1 MSKRE
6 NVLKVLNGEKADYIP
21 SGFWIHFEDEVIA
34 AGVDAQVKAHK
45 EFAEA
50 TNMDIIKI
58 MNEYEF
64 RREEKVETADDWN
77 NIKALPKDD
86 DLFTKQH
93 DVMNKTLELL
103 DGEVYTLGTVHG
115 IVASLSH
122 SSGLS
127 YSDSP
132 EIIMEH
138 AKENKEAV
146 LNAIKATTE
155 NVINMLHV
163 VQNTEV
169 DGIYY
174 AALGAEK
181 HRFTREF
188 FEEFIKPYDLMVLE
202 AIKDDKKIFLHMC
215 KDNVDLERFADYPAD
230 VVNWAIHDGDYSLAE
245 GAEIFADKVV
255 LGGMD
260 DRSGVL
266 VEGTEE
272 KIAEKIASIKEEID
286 NNRLILGA
294 DCTLPTEIDYE
305 RIRFSVENVK

>member
-1 MSKRE
+1 MNKRE
-6 NVLKVLNGEKADYIP
+6 NVLKLLGGQKSDYIP
-21 SGFWIHFEDEVIA
+21 AGFWIHFNDEVNK

-45 EFAEA
+45 EFADE

-64 RREEKVETADDWN
+64 RREEKVEKASDWN
-77 NIKALPKDD
+77 KIKALPKSD
-86 DLFTKQH
+86 DLFKNQH
-93 DVMNKTLELL
+93 EVMKKTLSVLN
-103 DGEVYTLGTVHG
+103 GEVYTLGTVHG
-115 IVASLSH
+115 VVASLSH

-127 YSDSP
+127 YSQSP

-155 NVINMLHV
+155 NVINMLNQI
-163 VQNTEV
+163 QNTDV

-181 HRFTREF
+181 DRFTREF
-188 FEEFIKPYDLMVLE
+188 FDEFIKPYDLMVLNE
-202 AIKDDKKIFLHMC
+202 IKDKKIFLHMC
-215 KDNVDLERFADYPAD
+215 KENVDLERFTDYPSD
-230 VVNWAIHDGDYSLAE
+230 VVNWAVHEGDYSLAE
-245 GAEIFADKVV
+245 GAELFTDKII

-272 KIAEKIASIKEEID
+272 EIEEKINQIKQEVD
-286 NNRLILGA
+286 LNRFILGA
-294 DCTLPTEIDYE
+294 DCTLPTEIDYN
-305 RIRFSVENVK
+305 RIRFSIETVK

>member
-6 NVLKVLNGEKADYIP
+6 NVLELLNGGKPDYIP
-21 SGFWIHFEDEVIA
+21 SGFWIHFSEEVIE
-34 AGVDAQVKAHK
+34 AGVDAQVQAHK
-45 EFAEA
+45 EFADA

-64 RREEKVETADDWN
+64 RREEKVEKASDWN
-77 NIKALPKDD
+77 NIKALPTSDK
-86 DLFTKQH
+86 LFTKQH
-93 DVMNKTLELL
+93 DVMKKTLKVLNN
-103 DGEVYTLGTVHG
+103 EVYTLGTVHG

-132 EIIMEH
+132 EILVEH

-146 LNAIKATTE
+146 LNALEATTE
-155 NVINMLHV
+155 NVINMLHA
-163 VQNTEV
+163 VQNTDV

-181 HRFTREF
+181 NRFPREF
-188 FEEFIKPYDLMVLE
+188 FDEFIKPYDLMVLNE
-202 AIKDDKKIFLHMC
+202 IKKDKQIFLHMC
-215 KDNVDLERFADYPAD
+215 KEDVDLEKFADYPAD
-230 VVNWAIHDGDYSLAE
+230 VVNWAIHEGDYSLE
-245 GAEIFADKVV
+245 DGTKIFKDKII

-266 VEGTEE
+266 VEGTEKEIEE
-272 KIAEKIASIKEEID
+272 KITEIKTEVD
-286 NNRLILGA
+286 LDHFILGA

-305 RIRFSVENVK
+305 RIHFSVEAVK